1 MIKTFY
7 FNDLA
12 TLSPPYGDGIGRI
25 KSLSRLQQFSPPY
38 GDGIKNVK
46 TTELA
51 TLFSP
56 PCGDCTLCTKF
67 YHAPAEFSPPCGDG
81 TEEDMTPDEFAEFSP
96 PYGDGITFPVL
107 RVCSLLFSP
116 PYGDGILNISQN
128 TAKLKSRMARKYS
141 LYYNDVPLHCKERS
155 QIHSACLVRGAVSWY
170 DADNGSYKKECCPVL
185 KTYITTVPLQGKL
198 DPMLYQREHAAP
210 PTATCFPIVQV
221 MRDTL
226 EPGDTVQLLAI
237 RQENADTARNYQRL
251 LEELAQLGIA
261 ENQVRQLHLPEDQ
274 RPETLIGL
282 CRDLVDALPQVTRVY
297 ACITYG
303 SKSIPVVTLTSL
315 TCAEAT
321 HTELEV
327 GGVYYGEVKRENG
340 QVLSARLYDMAALY
354 QLAGLVG
361 TMRDSKTAEQ
371 VFHQLIWMNERR
383 ED

>member
-1 MIKTFY
+1 M
-7 FNDLA
+7 
-12 TLSPPYGDGIGRI
+12 
-25 KSLSRLQQFSPPY
+25 
-38 GDGIKNVK
+38 
-46 TTELA
+46 
-51 TLFSP
+51 
-56 PCGDCTLCTKF
+56 
-67 YHAPAEFSPPCGDG
+67 
-81 TEEDMTPDEFAEFSP
+81 
-96 PYGDGITFPVL
+96 
-107 RVCSLLFSP
+107 
-116 PYGDGILNISQN
+116 
-128 TAKLKSRMARKYS
+128 
-141 LYYNDVPLHCKERS
+141 
-155 QIHSACLVRGAVSWY
+155 
-170 DADNGSYKKECCPVL
+170 L

-198 DPMLYQREHAAP
+198 DPMLYQRERAEA

-226 EPGDTVQLLAI
+226 EPGDTVRLLAI

-261 ENQVRQLHLPEDQ
+261 EAQVELVPLPEDQ

-303 SKSIPVVTLTSL
+303 SKSISVVTLTALS
-315 TCAEAT
+315 CAEAT

-340 QVLSARLYDMAALY
+340 KVVGARLYEMSALY

-361 TMRDSKTAEQ
+361 TMRDSKTAEE
-371 VFHQLIWMNERR
+371 VFRQLIWMSQHR

>member
-1 MIKTFY
+1 M
-7 FNDLA
+7 
-12 TLSPPYGDGIGRI
+12 
-25 KSLSRLQQFSPPY
+25 
-38 GDGIKNVK
+38 
-46 TTELA
+46 
-51 TLFSP
+51 
-56 PCGDCTLCTKF
+56 
-67 YHAPAEFSPPCGDG
+67 
-81 TEEDMTPDEFAEFSP
+81 
-96 PYGDGITFPVL
+96 
-107 RVCSLLFSP
+107 
-116 PYGDGILNISQN
+116 
-128 TAKLKSRMARKYS
+128 
-141 LYYNDVPLHCKERS
+141 
-155 QIHSACLVRGAVSWY
+155 
-170 DADNGSYKKECCPVL
+170 L

-198 DPMLYQREHAAP
+198 DPMLYQRERAGA

-226 EPGDTVQLLAI
+226 EPGDTVRLLAI

-261 ENQVRQLHLPEDQ
+261 EAQVELVPLPEDQ

-303 SKSIPVVTLTSL
+303 SKSIPVVTLTAL

-340 QVLSARLYDMAALY
+340 KVVGARLYEMSALS
-354 QLAGLVG
+354 QLAGLVD
-361 TMRDSKTAEQ
+361 TMRDSKTAEE
-371 VFHQLIWMNERR
+371 VFRQLIWMSQHR

>member
-1 MIKTFY
+1 M
-7 FNDLA
+7 
-12 TLSPPYGDGIGRI
+12 
-25 KSLSRLQQFSPPY
+25 
-38 GDGIKNVK
+38 
-46 TTELA
+46 
-51 TLFSP
+51 
-56 PCGDCTLCTKF
+56 
-67 YHAPAEFSPPCGDG
+67 
-81 TEEDMTPDEFAEFSP
+81 
-96 PYGDGITFPVL
+96 
-107 RVCSLLFSP
+107 
-116 PYGDGILNISQN
+116 
-128 TAKLKSRMARKYS
+128 
-141 LYYNDVPLHCKERS
+141 
-155 QIHSACLVRGAVSWY
+155 
-170 DADNGSYKKECCPVL
+170 L

-198 DPMLYQREHAAP
+198 DPMLYQRDHAAP

-226 EPGDTVQLLAI
+226 EPGDTVRLLAI

-261 ENQVRQLHLPEDQ
+261 KEQVEPVPLPEDQ

-303 SKSIPVVTLTSL
+303 SKSIPVVTLTAL

-327 GGVYYGEVKRENG
+327 GGVYYGEVRRENG
-340 QVLSARLYDMAALY
+340 KVVGARLYEMSALY

-361 TMRDSKTAEQ
+361 TMRDSKTAEE
-371 VFHQLIWMNERR
+371 VFRQLIWMSQHR

>member
-1 MIKTFY
+1 M
-7 FNDLA
+7 
-12 TLSPPYGDGIGRI
+12 
-25 KSLSRLQQFSPPY
+25 
-38 GDGIKNVK
+38 
-46 TTELA
+46 
-51 TLFSP
+51 
-56 PCGDCTLCTKF
+56 
-67 YHAPAEFSPPCGDG
+67 
-81 TEEDMTPDEFAEFSP
+81 
-96 PYGDGITFPVL
+96 
-107 RVCSLLFSP
+107 
-116 PYGDGILNISQN
+116 
-128 TAKLKSRMARKYS
+128 
-141 LYYNDVPLHCKERS
+141 
-155 QIHSACLVRGAVSWY
+155 
-170 DADNGSYKKECCPVL
+170 L

-198 DPMLYQREHAAP
+198 DPMLYQREWAEA

-226 EPGDTVQLLAI
+226 EPGDTVRLLAI

-261 ENQVRQLHLPEDQ
+261 EAQVEPVPLPEDQ

-303 SKSIPVVTLTSL
+303 SKSIPVVTLTALS
-315 TCAEAT
+315 CAEAT

-340 QVLSARLYDMAALY
+340 KVVGARLYEMSALY

-361 TMRDSKTAEQ
+361 TMRDSKTAEE
-371 VFHQLIWMNERR
+371 VFRQLIWMSQHR